1 MDKGEWQSHAD
12 FMETT
17 PELKLSDKTE
27 ITTADRTFSMKV
39 HVLDITVSQPKRPR
53 TFLDVKIQGI
63 GQLRTAIGGLLGMDD
78 HTAVEEL
85 PEECKLVADLKS
97 GSMFDET
104 EKWSATA
111 TL

>member
-1 MDKGEWQSHAD
+1 MDKGDWQSHAD

-27 ITTADRTFSMKV
+27 IKTEDRTFSMKV

-63 GQLRTAIGGLLGMDD
+63 GKLHTAIGGLLGMDD
-78 HTAVEEL
+78 HSAVEEL
-85 PEECKLVADLKS
+85 PEECKLLTNLKS
-97 GSMFDET
+97 GSTSNEN

-111 TL
+111 SL